1 MVFGFADMMYS
12 SNISLSDFVSVLT
25 SSDEP
30 SGIYGFVNMDSSVPR
45 IHVSASPVVLCRKVV
60 DLLGI
65 LMVPHLTIVLVSR
78 FKSTKLPPA
87 VGSSSKNTSCCSP
100 SRVDR
105 MWRSRS
111 CLDFVMKPHRHAKS
125 VVSFFSLEDSLVLY
139 STSSCLHRIWLWVPF
154 SEHCE

>member
-1 MVFGFADMMYS
+1 M
-12 SNISLSDFVSVLT
+12 
-25 SSDEP
+25 
-30 SGIYGFVNMDSSVPR
+30 
-45 IHVSASPVVLCRKVV
+45 LCRKVV

-111 CLDFVMKPHRHAKS
+111 VDFVMKPHRHAKS
-125 VVSFFSLEDSLVLY
+125 VVSYYRWVLA
-139 STSSCLHRIWLWVPF
+139 SN
-154 SEHCE
+154 